1 MQTHINYS
9 KYEARTRRALF
20 NSREREE
27 KKLSSIQELLRQQ
40 SELIS
45 YLKAKVKSKIDE
57 PKSYKLS
64 EAPSIKKLD
73 AEFEKLSQAE
83 QEAIKAEVIAQMGAD
98 NV

>member
-9 KYEARTRRALF
+9 KYEAMTRRALF
-20 NSREREE
+20 NSLEREE
-27 KKLSSIQELLRQQ
+27 KKLSSIQEVLRQQ

-57 PKSYKLS
+57 PNSYTLS

-73 AEFEKLSQAE
+73 AEFEKLPQAE
-83 QEAIKAEVIAQMGAD
+83 KEAIRAEVIAEMGAE